1 MSPNVVVLLF
11 IASSAETD
19 WEEDQDA
26 TVGIIWRPSWLEP
39 SPIVIL
45 SVLLLGRRRRVK
57 GHLTPILFSV
67 LNLISHTFTLNGE

>member
-1 MSPNVVVLLF
+1 MSQNVVVLLF

-26 TVGIIWRPSWLEP
+26 TVRNIWRPSWLVP

-45 SVLLLGRRRRVK
+45 STATEEAG
-57 GHLTPILFSV
+57 G
-67 LNLISHTFTLNGE
+67 

>member
-1 MSPNVVVLLF
+1 MTPNQHNSPALLLFVHIQIFENVVVLLF

-26 TVGIIWRPSWLEP
+26 TVRNIWRPSWLVP

-45 SVLLLGRRRRVK
+45 STATEQAG
-57 GHLTPILFSV
+57 G
-67 LNLISHTFTLNGE
+67 

>member
-1 MSPNVVVLLF
+1 MLLF

-26 TVGIIWRPSWLEP
+26 TVRIIWRPSWLVP

-45 SVLLLGRRRRVK
+45 STATQEAEGK
-57 GHLTPILFSV
+57 GPLDSNTFLHL
-67 LNLISHTFTLNGE
+67 

>member
-1 MSPNVVVLLF
+1 MLKNVVVLLF

-26 TVGIIWRPSWLEP
+26 TVRNIWRPSWLVP

-45 SVLLLGRRRRVK
+45 STATEEAG
-57 GHLTPILFSV
+57 G
-67 LNLISHTFTLNGE
+67 